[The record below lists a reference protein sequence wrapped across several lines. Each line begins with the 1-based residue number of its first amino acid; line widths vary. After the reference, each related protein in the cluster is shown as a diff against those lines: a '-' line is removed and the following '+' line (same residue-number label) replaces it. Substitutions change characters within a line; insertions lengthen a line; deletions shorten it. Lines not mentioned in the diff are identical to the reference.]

1 MKFAKMA
8 ALATVFAA
16 TPMAA
21 NAQDAGTTVYGN
33 DDAPIGTVL
42 SNDGTTAVVDTGKH
56 EAPLPANLLAER
68 EGKWTVNATKAQI
81 NGMMDQQMAQAEAAA
96 EAQAAAAAE
105 AAAEQEAKLAAA
117 LEVGTPVITADAQ
130 PLGTISDFVDANVVV
145 TNEEVGLVTLP
156 RDFFA
161 VDAQDQLVARANLAD
176 IMAAV
181 QGG

>member
-8 ALATVFAA
+8 LLATVFAA
-16 TPMAA
+16 TPIAA
-21 NAQDAGTTVYGN
+21 NAQDVGTTVYGN

-81 NGMMDQQMAQAEAAA
+81 DGMMDQQVAQAEAAA
-96 EAQAAAAAE
+96 KAQAAAEAE
-105 AAAEQEAKLAAA
+105 AAAKLDAAIA
-117 LEVGTPVITADAQ
+117 VGTPVITADAQ
-130 PLGTISDFVDANVVV
+130 PLGTISELMDSNVVV
-145 TNEEVGLVTLP
+145 ENDEVGLVTLP

-161 VDAQDQLVARANLAD
+161 LDANDELVARANLAD